1 MEYIIIAVVIGAVG
15 YFAYTES
22 QKTPVAPVVKS
33 TPKAKPTPKVAKIS
47 RPVLSKLTKA
57 QLAEKGKQLG
67 VDVDTKQLKKDIVN
81 EVFKA
86 Q

>member
-1 MEYIIIAVVIGAVG
+1 MEYIIIAVVLGAVG
-15 YFAYTES
+15 YWAYVES
-22 QKTPVAPVVKS
+22 SKTPPVVK
-33 TPKAKPTPKVAKIS
+33 PVPTVKKTTKIS

>member
-1 MEYIIIAVVIGAVG
+1 MEYIIIAAVIAVVG

-22 QKTPVAPVVKS
+22 QKTPVVS
-33 TPKAKPTPKVAKIS
+33 KPTPTKPKTTKIS